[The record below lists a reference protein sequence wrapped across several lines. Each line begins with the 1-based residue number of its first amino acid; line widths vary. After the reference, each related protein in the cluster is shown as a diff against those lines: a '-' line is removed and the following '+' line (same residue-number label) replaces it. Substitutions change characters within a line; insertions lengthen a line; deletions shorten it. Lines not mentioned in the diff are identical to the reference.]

1 MDRITSGK
9 ATFLTSIFLTSYFF
23 LLMRNGFYWKSDI
36 VLIGV
41 VQELFTIPAM
51 LVSIVLFF
59 VVLIKLFSARDRAA
73 KPWYGLTLGLLIL
86 NFVINWS
93 GWLIK

>member
-23 LLMRNGFYWKSDI
+23 LLMRNGLYGKSDLEWI
-36 VLIGV
+36 SV
-41 VQELFTIPAM
+41 VQELFTLPAM

-59 VVLIKLFSARDRAA
+59 VVFIKLFGARNRAA
-73 KPWYGLTLGLLIL
+73 KPWYGLALGLLIL
-86 NFVINWS
+86 NFVVNWS